1 MICPSTGVQILSPT
15 SSSPLAIPIKKGE
28 KTLRGS
34 LHSVRG
40 SISSDLEKLVYW
52 LSVYLGLLFA
62 SITVVFTIFLF
73 KTLVQCA
80 LNCFNLYSI
89 YLCLSLCFCSI
100 FFLLLDIANMSWV
113 LHTCALS
120 RIVPRYIYFVYFA
133 LVVWLDMQVI
143 FNECFFSTCPDEHFS
158 VICSLESFFND
169 CHCMIKICLHV

>member
-1 MICPSTGVQILSPT
+1 M
-15 SSSPLAIPIKKGE
+15 E
-28 KTLRGS
+28 KNLRGS

-89 YLCLSLCFCSI
+89 YLCLSLCFVAFS
-100 FFLLLDIANMSWV
+100 F
-113 LHTCALS
+113 
-120 RIVPRYIYFVYFA
+120 YF
-133 LVVWLDMQVI
+133 
-143 FNECFFSTCPDEHFS
+143 
-158 VICSLESFFND
+158 
-169 CHCMIKICLHV
+169 